1 MDWEP
6 DPLREHPEPEM
17 RFYFFKKYLEL
28 AKSSGFPFEIISG
41 SAEERLEKAIAVVQ
55 THRKI

>member
-1 MDWEP
+1 
-6 DPLREHPEPEM
+6 M